1 MMARYLIELVRVT
14 DDDDKRVMAR
24 YPVPDNMVA
33 ELVLSDLSDD
43 ALLIELKRRW
53 GLGGAA

>member
-14 DDDDKRVMAR
+14 DDHDKRVMAR
-24 YPVPDNMVA
+24 YPVPDDMAA

-43 ALLIELKRRW
+43 ALLVELKRRW
-53 GLGGAA
+53 GQGGA